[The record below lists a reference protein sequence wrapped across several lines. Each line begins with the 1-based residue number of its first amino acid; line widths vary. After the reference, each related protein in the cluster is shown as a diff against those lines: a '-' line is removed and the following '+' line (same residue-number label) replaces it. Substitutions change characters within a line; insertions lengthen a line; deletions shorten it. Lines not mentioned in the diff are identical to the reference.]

1 MKRKLVGVALAASL
15 AASVAL
21 PPAANAG
28 GYGWWSL
35 AHHPH
40 HHHHFIPGSG
50 HLNAWPA
57 FYIIGAAASVMLDA
71 AIVWNTQCRELT
83 SQEAF
88 ASAFLPVVGF
98 AFDTYDN
105 KCKR

>member
-1 MKRKLVGVALAASL
+1 MKRKIVGVALAACL
-15 AASVAL
+15 AGSVAL
-21 PPAANAG
+21 PPAASAS

-35 AHHPH
+35 VKH
-40 HHHHFIPGSG
+40 HHRLHHHLLGGG
-50 HLNAWPA
+50 HINAWPA
-57 FYIIGAAASVMLDA
+57 FYVIGAAASVMLDA

-88 ASAFLPVVGF
+88 ASAFLPVIGF

-105 KCKR
+105 RCKR